1 MNIQEI
7 FQDLKGLAS
16 INLTLGAVVRL
27 AVLVVVGV
35 VVIRLLLKITD
46 RMLERSKPLASLK
59 GYIRSVVKVG
69 LWFLLAVMVADELG
83 LPTASLVALLSVA
96 GLSVSLALQN
106 TLSNLA
112 GGITLLVT
120 KPFQVGD
127 FVEADGLSGTV
138 SSVDLAYT
146 ALLTVDNKEIFIP
159 NSQLSATKIINYTAS
174 GKRRAELTFNASYEA
189 PTQVVKDALREA
201 VEAIP
206 QILDD
211 PAPAIWL
218 SEYQSSSIQYV
229 VRVWASTEEYWD
241 MYYALLE
248 EVREAFARHQV
259 EMTYDH
265 LNVHL
270 VRPPRPPEEDL
281 PSGQ

>member
-1 MNIQEI
+1 MDIQKI
-7 FQDLKGLAS
+7 FTDLAGATS

-27 AVLVVVGV
+27 VLLVVVGV
-35 VVIRLLLKITD
+35 LVIRVVMKVVD
-46 RMLERSKPLASLK
+46 RMLEHSKPLASLK
-59 GYIRSVVKVG
+59 GYIHSVVKIG
-69 LWFLLAVMVADELG
+69 LWFLLAVMVADALG

-96 GLSVSLALQN
+96 GLAVSLALQN

-120 KPFQVGD
+120 KPFQAGD
-127 FVEADGLSGTV
+127 FVEADGISGTV
-138 SSVDLAYT
+138 ASVGLAYT
-146 ALLTVDNKEIFIP
+146 ALLTVDNKEIFVP

-174 GKRRAELTFNASYEA
+174 GKRRAEMTFSASYDA
-189 PTQVVKDALREA
+189 PTQVVKEALREA
-201 VEAIP
+201 VAAIP

-229 VRVWASTEEYWD
+229 VRVWAATEDYWD

-248 EVREAFARHQV
+248 EVRESFARHQV

-270 VRPPRPPEEDL
+270 VEKPCSEPPR
-281 PSGQ
+281 SGQ